1 MQQIPVSL
9 LTLVAGVLI
18 ALVSMWAG
26 EHSSVLLPEQAS
38 AQAPLVDNF
47 FQVMVTIGTA
57 LFLIVQGAIA
67 IFLFHYRQR
76 PGDER
81 DGSPIEGNFAL
92 EIFWTAIPSIIVIG
106 LGIYS
111 VDIYTQMG
119 GLGVGSHHAMV
130 SHNPATP
137 GTAFAATLDET
148 SDVVDN
154 GLVDNGVVE
163 NDFVDEVDE
172 VDETDEAVVIP
183 SELVPETAAET
194 PRVLPVEESVE
205 SVETFNEASVE
216 TPEAADE
223 VIDETP
229 IEAPVQV
236 PVKVPVKSK
245 IAASQPNIGI
255 GANPQLEGKEP
266 ALLVNVT
273 GMQFAWIF
281 NYPDS
286 EITSGELHVPIGADV
301 QLNLTATDVI
311 HSLWV
316 PQFRLKQD
324 AIPGQPTQLRFVA
337 TKPGTYPIVC
347 AELCGGYHGSMRS
360 QVIVHTPEDFD
371 NWLETNRIAQAGNQ
385 EQVVAL
391 QPSQLSKSEFL
402 APYVQAMGVTNF
414 RF

>member
-18 ALVSMWAG
+18 APISMWVG
-26 EHSSVLLPEQAS
+26 QHSSVLLPEQAS

-67 IFLFHYRQR
+67 IFLVHYRQR

-130 SHNPATP
+130 SHNQTTP
-137 GTAFAATLDET
+137 GTALAATLDET
-148 SDVVDN
+148 SETKTSEFVDN
-154 GLVDNGVVE
+154 TVV
-163 NDFVDEVDE
+163 
-172 VDETDEAVVIP
+172 DEAVEVPGEII
-183 SELVPETAAET
+183 PETSTASPIE
-194 PRVLPVEESVE
+194 E
-205 SVETFNEASVE
+205 SVETFSE
-216 TPEAADE
+216 TPETPDE

-229 IEAPVQV
+229 IEAPIQV

-245 IAASQPNIGI
+245 IAASQPHIGI
-255 GANPQLEGKEP
+255 GANPQVAGKEP
-266 ALLVNVT
+266 ELLVNVT

-286 EITSGELHVPIGADV
+286 EITSGELHIPIGADV

-371 NWLETNRIAQAGNQ
+371 NWLETNRIAQAENQ
-385 EQVVAL
+385 EQVVAF
-391 QPSQLSKSEFL
+391 QPRELSKSEFL
-402 APYVQAMGVTNF
+402 APYIQAMGVANF

>member
-18 ALVSMWAG
+18 ALISMWVG
-26 EHSSVLLPEQAS
+26 QHSSVLLPEQAS

-119 GLGVGSHHAMV
+119 GLGVGSHHTMV
-130 SHNPATP
+130 SHNQTKP
-137 GTAFAATLDET
+137 GTAFAATLDQT
-148 SDVVDN
+148 SDVVN
-154 GLVDNGVVE
+154 NNVI
-163 NDFVDEVDE
+163 
-172 VDETDEAVVIP
+172 DEALETP
-183 SELVPETAAET
+183 SEILPETAVET
-194 PRVLPVEESVE
+194 PIILPIEE
-205 SVETFNEASVE
+205 SVETFNEASS
-216 TPEAADE
+216 EASEVPDE

-255 GANPQLEGKEP
+255 GANPQVEGKEP
-266 ALLVNVT
+266 ELLVNVT

-281 NYPDS
+281 NYPDR
-286 EITSGELHVPIGADV
+286 EITSGELHVPIGTDV

-311 HSLWV
+311 HSLWI

-371 NWLETNRIAQAGNQ
+371 NWLETNRIAQAENFQ
-385 EQVVAL
+385 QVVAL

-402 APYVQAMGVTNF
+402 APYIKAIGVTNF